1 MSHEL
6 SSIKTGVASIDDDLT
21 YLYGQLPGRIKAAAL
36 AKMTK
41 SMRKVVTD
49 ISVAMLNLFGFLF
62 T

>member
-1 MSHEL
+1 MS
-6 SSIKTGVASIDDDLT
+6 SIDDDLT
-21 YLYGQLPGRIKAAAL
+21 YLYGQLPGRIKEAAL